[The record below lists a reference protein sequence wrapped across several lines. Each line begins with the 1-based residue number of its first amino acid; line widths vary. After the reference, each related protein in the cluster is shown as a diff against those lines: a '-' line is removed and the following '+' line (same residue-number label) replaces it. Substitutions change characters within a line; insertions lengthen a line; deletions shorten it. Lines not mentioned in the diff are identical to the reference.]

1 MSGKPLAGRVA
12 VVTGAGRGI
21 GRAHAHYLA
30 QLGASIVVS
39 DRGVA
44 SDGTSSDSSVAAA
57 VVAELDSFGAVAI
70 PNNDDIGSYSGAES
84 LIAKTLE
91 HFGRIDILINNAGIV
106 SGGGVE
112 DLDEE
117 TLVRLIGVNCVGA
130 IGAARAALPTMLHQ
144 GHGRI
149 INTVSEAA
157 LDTRFAGSVGYA
169 AAKGA
174 IWGATL
180 SLAAQVEGTGITVN
194 AISPGARTRLN
205 EEMFRNAPTALDLDP
220 FHIARAVAWLV
231 SDDAADVNGKVLH
244 AAAGAIREYNTARS
258 ASDLSKRAEA
268 GVAALP
274 APLTS

>member
-1 MSGKPLAGRVA
+1 MSTSPLAGRVA
-12 VVTGAGRGI
+12 IVTGAGRGI

-30 QLGASIVVS
+30 QLGASIVVC
-39 DRGVA
+39 DRGVDPNG
-44 SDGTSSDSSVAAA
+44 SSSDTSIAGV
-57 VVAELDSFGAVAI
+57 VVAELDARGTAAI
-70 PNNDDIGSYSGAES
+70 ANTDDIGGYAGAES
-84 LIAKTLE
+84 LVAKTLE

-106 SGGGVE
+106 TGGNIE

-117 TLVRLIGVNCVGA
+117 TLVRLIGVNCIGA
-130 IGAARAALPTMLHQ
+130 IGAARAVLPTMLQQ

-180 SLAAQVEGTGITVN
+180 SLAAQLEGSGVTAN

-205 EEMFRNAPTALDLDP
+205 EEMFANAPTNLDLDP
-220 FHIARAVAWLV
+220 FHVARVVAWLV

-244 AAAGAIREYNTARS
+244 AAAGAVREYSTARS
-258 ASDLSKRAEA
+258 TTVLSKRAET
-268 GVAALP
+268 GVASMP
-274 APLTS
+274 APISV